1 MRLFTLDENGKMS
14 PYRESR
20 FKEDNREA
28 DLEALLEKNPEYFF
42 EKSTILIIG
51 RQITTNLNSFIDL
64 MGIDSSGNTLV
75 IELKRDKTPRETIAQ
90 LLEYASFVERLDY
103 SQLNEIYQDY
113 SGEDIQLEEYHE
125 QYFQNKSD
133 EKVSFN
139 KNSKL
144 VIIAQDI
151 SKEIKQTAQYLRGKG
166 LDIFCLEFKYFLSKT
181 GERIISSDVVVGE
194 EEFIRQKVQSASL
207 PKVNEE
213 QFKNSLDPNG
223 LKVFS
228 RIFDFAKEK
237 NLIFRWGSK
246 GFSLNVDLENN
257 FVGLFFG
264 YPPDSVFKQSIY
276 TGFEEI
282 TKKVNNAEE
291 IIEFYKSKLIETGNF
306 VNAKSNLKWHI
317 NRAVPDVEID
327 KFLSI
332 LEQVIEK
339 IQNNIMQE
347 NAKA

>member
-166 LDIFCLEFKYFLSKT
+166 LDVFCLEFKYFLSKT

-237 NLIFRWGSK
+237 NLLFRWGSK
-246 GFSLNVDLENN
+246 GFSMNVDLENN

-282 TKKVNNAEE
+282 SKKVKNAEE

-306 VNAKSNLKWHI
+306 VSAKSNLKWYI
-317 NRAVPDVEID
+317 NRSISDEEID
-327 KFLSI
+327 KF
-332 LEQVIEK
+332 K
-339 IQNNIMQE
+339 HT
-347 NAKA
+347 